1 MTVIPYL
8 PLDETARGVIAR
20 LHLGRLMDRMAE
32 QHGVSLVYG
41 DELITHIV
49 SRCPMHET
57 GARLLIGYIEQ
68 HILPQLS
75 RYWLQAMTEK
85 TAITQIRIRVDEDE
99 QVILKRFMKHD
110 LSV

>member
-1 MTVIPYL
+1 
-8 PLDETARGVIAR
+8 
-20 LHLGRLMDRMAE
+20 MAE

-99 QVILKRFMKHD
+99 QIILTRINGASLWQRIMAHCG
-110 LSV
+110 SVAFPKFFHQ